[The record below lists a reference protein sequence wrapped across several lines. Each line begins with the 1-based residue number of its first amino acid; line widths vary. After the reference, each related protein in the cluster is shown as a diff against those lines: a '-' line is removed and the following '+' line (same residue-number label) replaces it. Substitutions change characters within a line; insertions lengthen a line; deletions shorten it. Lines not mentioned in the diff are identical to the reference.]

1 MTVAYECKF
10 SEDTKTGR
18 KLQFVIMVDLSSTQV
33 QFLGYSDH
41 ASGLL
46 NIAGAFDACDSED
59 FCKAAQTAAA
69 YGELVRQKLRA
80 QASKDLEES
89 AREYAHI
96 TAELDAP
103 LKPTFVCGR
112 CGGIYS
118 LHATTQTDAGYYIC
132 TGCCDE

>member
-59 FCKAAQTAAA
+59 FCKAAQTAVA
-69 YGELVRQKLRA
+69 YGEIVRQKLRA
-80 QASKDLEES
+80 QV
-89 AREYAHI
+89 HI
-96 TAELDAP
+96 TSELYAP
-103 LKPTFVCGR
+103 LPTRTFTCSR
-112 CGGIYS
+112 CNFSYS
-118 LHATTQTDAGYYIC
+118 GNLGPVLPDSGYYLC
-132 TGCCDE
+132 SKCCDE